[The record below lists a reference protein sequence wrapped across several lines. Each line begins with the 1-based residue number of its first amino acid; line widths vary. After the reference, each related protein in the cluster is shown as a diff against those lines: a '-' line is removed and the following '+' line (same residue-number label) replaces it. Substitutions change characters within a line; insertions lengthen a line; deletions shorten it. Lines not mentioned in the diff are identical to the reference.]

1 MGTFTWLDCFL
12 KDNPQYTEISDRMIL
27 DWAEKSGLVKSKNK
41 SSNDRPEW
49 GFGLT
54 MMDDGSLRKLL
65 HNVAPLHSRNYVV
78 MEVKS
83 ALMKNERKDML
94 NKWEGGK
101 HKRTAVVLV
110 GEPKDAFKKHTKALM
125 LKQKQSASD
134 KEFAFKSAEA
144 KRKKATEKKAKELVN
159 KKKAD
164 EKAKKKKE
172 AENKKKIEEA
182 KKKAVAKAAAAK
194 KKAEEEAKKRA
205 EGDEAKDEEENAE
218 EEKPEEEKEEEPAE
232 EVAEEESEQEPEEEG
247 KRACQQEKG

>member
-1 MGTFTWLDCFL
+1 MG
-12 KDNPQYTEISDRMIL
+12 
-27 DWAEKSGLVKSKNK
+27 
-41 SSNDRPEW
+41 
-49 GFGLT
+49 
-54 MMDDGSLRKLL
+54 
-65 HNVAPLHSRNYVV
+65 HSRNYVV

-159 KKKAD
+159 KKKA
-164 EKAKKKKE
+164 E
-172 AENKKKIEEA
+172 EEA
-182 KKKAVAKAAAAK
+182 KKK
-194 KKAEEEAKKRA
+194 A

-218 EEKPEEEKEEEPAE
+218 EEKPKEEKEEEPAE